1 MTLIFGDGVMVP
13 PKGWELIEG
22 RLMAEYKFPDFASA
36 KQFVDAVSELSENA
50 NHHPEIHFGWGYVVI
65 ELFTHDQE
73 KVTEL
78 DHQLAEKISVLKL
91 E

>member
-1 MTLIFGDGVMVP
+1 MTLIFGDEILEA

-22 RLMAEYKFPDFASA
+22 RLMAEYKFLDFASA
-36 KQFVDAVSELSENA
+36 KQFVDAVSELSENE

-73 KVTEL
+73 KVTDL
-78 DHQLAEKISVLKL
+78 DYQLAEKISFLKP